1 MLHSWASCQHGPM
14 KNAALLT
21 AALTAALLLP
31 RPGFADDAA
40 DWRALHREVQAGR
53 IQPLEQILD
62 SLGRDWLGEV
72 IEVEVE
78 REDGRWV
85 YEIELLGPQGQVV
98 EFEIDAASGEI
109 LEIEGR
115 DLRGMRRP

>member
-14 KNAALLT
+14 KNTALLT

-31 RPGFADDAA
+31 RPGLADDAA

-62 SLGRDWLGEV
+62 SLGRNWLGEV

>member
-31 RPGFADDAA
+31 RPGLADDAA

>member
-1 MLHSWASCQHGPM
+1 M
-14 KNAALLT
+14 KYTTLLIATLT
-21 AALTAALLLP
+21 AASLFP
-31 RPGFADDAA
+31 RPGLADDAA

-53 IQPLEQILD
+53 IQPLERILD
-62 SLGRDWLGEV
+62 SLSRDWLGEV

-98 EFEIDAASGEI
+98 EFEIDAASGDI
-109 LEIEGR
+109 LEVEGR

>member
-21 AALTAALLLP
+21 AALTAALLF
-31 RPGFADDAA
+31 PGPGLADDAA

-53 IQPLEQILD
+53 IQPLERILD
-62 SLGRDWLGEV
+62 SLSRDWLGEV

-98 EFEIDAASGEI
+98 EFEIDAASGDI
-109 LEIEGR
+109 LEVEGR